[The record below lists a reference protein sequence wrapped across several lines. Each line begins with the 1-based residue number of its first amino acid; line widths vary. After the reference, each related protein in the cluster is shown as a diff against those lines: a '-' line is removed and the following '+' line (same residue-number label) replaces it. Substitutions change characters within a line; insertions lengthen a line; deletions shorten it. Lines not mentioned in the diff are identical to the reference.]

1 MPFRWNYGGPSWAM
15 STFDASST
23 LSVRLPLGADRL
35 MAGGDSESTGT
46 YRTLRVVPGMDGDG
60 TRGQR

>member
-1 MPFRWNYGGPSWAM
+1 M

-23 LSVRLPLGADRL
+23 LSVRVPLGADRL

-46 YRTLRVVPGMDGDG
+46 YRTLRAVPGMDGDG
-60 TRGQR
+60 TRGRH